1 MAQTLHLH
9 AGGVSVLMVARDGE
23 PPAVVHWG
31 ASLGD
36 LSEQQCASAVA
47 AVEVR
52 HRSRPGHPAFPA
64 PAATLTAHGAVGT
77 PGLSGHRDGMDWSP
91 CWNAVAGDHG
101 HGSVAVT
108 GDDESAQLRWGE
120 IWRLDSNGVL
130 RVQWSV
136 TNLADATYD
145 VESVVVRLP
154 VPLYACEL
162 LDLTGRW
169 AHEREPQRH
178 SFVHGTFRREGR
190 HGRTGH
196 DATLLLTA
204 GTEGFGFQHGE
215 VWSVH
220 TAWSGNHVTLA
231 ERNADGDSVLGGGEL
246 LSPGEVRLA
255 RGQTYTTPWIYAVW
269 SGEGLD
275 GVSRRLHRHLRAR
288 PRHPSTPR
296 PVILNTWEAVYFDHD
311 VDSLK
316 ALADKAADVGI
327 ERFVLDD
334 GWFRGRRSDRA
345 GLGDWFVDTDVWPDG
360 LSPLVDH
367 VLRLGMQFG
376 LWVEPEMINLD
387 SDLARAHP
395 DWVLSY
401 DGRLPPQWR
410 HQQVLDLTNPEAFA
424 HIASRID
431 RLVQQYSISYLK
443 WDHNRDL
450 IDVRVHAQTQAA
462 YALLDELRTR
472 HPNVEIESCS
482 SGGAR
487 IDLEILQ
494 RTDRV
499 WASDTNDALERQ
511 QIQRWTGLL
520 LPPELVGSHVGPPRS
535 HTTGRRHELSLRA
548 ITALF
553 GHVGIEWDIATAS
566 DSERAELAGWV
577 AIAKSQ
583 RDLIHTGDIVRID
596 EAEPGLLVHGVVAA
610 DRTRALFAV
619 VAIGS
624 RSVEPPPLVRFAGL
638 DPTSSYRL
646 VLLSPDVGGSA
657 PSDHVAAIHRT
668 NATSGVTQTV
678 LPGSAFMRLGWRA
691 PAMTPESAL
700 LIRLDSEVTDH

>member
-1 MAQTLHLH
+1 
-9 AGGVSVLMVARDGE
+9 
-23 PPAVVHWG
+23 
-31 ASLGD
+31 
-36 LSEQQCASAVA
+36 
-47 AVEVR
+47 
-52 HRSRPGHPAFPA
+52 
-64 PAATLTAHGAVGT
+64 
-77 PGLSGHRDGMDWSP
+77 
-91 CWNAVAGDHG
+91 
-101 HGSVAVT
+101 
-108 GDDESAQLRWGE
+108 
-120 IWRLDSNGVL
+120 
-130 RVQWSV
+130 
-136 TNLADATYD
+136 
-145 VESVVVRLP
+145 
-154 VPLYACEL
+154 
-162 LDLTGRW
+162 
-169 AHEREPQRH
+169 
-178 SFVHGTFRREGR
+178 
-190 HGRTGH
+190 
-196 DATLLLTA
+196 
-204 GTEGFGFQHGE
+204 
-215 VWSVH
+215 
-220 TAWSGNHVTLA
+220 
-231 ERNADGDSVLGGGEL
+231 
-246 LSPGEVRLA
+246 
-255 RGQTYTTPWIYAVW
+255 
-269 SGEGLD
+269 
-275 GVSRRLHRHLRAR
+275 
-288 PRHPSTPR
+288 
-296 PVILNTWEAVYFDHD
+296 
-311 VDSLK
+311 
-316 ALADKAADVGI
+316 
-327 ERFVLDD
+327 
-334 GWFRGRRSDRA
+334 
-345 GLGDWFVDTDVWPDG
+345 
-360 LSPLVDH
+360 
-367 VLRLGMQFG
+367 
-376 LWVEPEMINLD
+376 
-387 SDLARAHP
+387 
-395 DWVLSY
+395 
-401 DGRLPPQWR
+401 
-410 HQQVLDLTNPEAFA
+410 
-424 HIASRID
+424 
-431 RLVQQYSISYLK
+431 LK

-450 IDVRVHAQTQAA
+450 IEAGSGRPGVHGQTLAV
-462 YALLDELRTR
+462 YRLLDELRVR
-472 HPNVEIESCS
+472 HPDVEIESCS

-487 IDLEILQ
+487 VDLGILL